1 MGEREP
7 EGYNDGEPSY
17 VAMPM
22 VRARRAGCGTDRHPR
37 DAGAGRGTRRMTET
51 NRDPRGASV
60 AVRTNNENGHRNDD
74 IHPQ

>member
-22 VRARRAGCGTDRHPR
+22 VRARRAGAAPI
-37 DAGAGRGTRRMTET
+37 GTRGMPGPGAA
-51 NRDPRGASV
+51 RDG
-60 AVRTNNENGHRNDD
+60 
-74 IHPQ
+74 